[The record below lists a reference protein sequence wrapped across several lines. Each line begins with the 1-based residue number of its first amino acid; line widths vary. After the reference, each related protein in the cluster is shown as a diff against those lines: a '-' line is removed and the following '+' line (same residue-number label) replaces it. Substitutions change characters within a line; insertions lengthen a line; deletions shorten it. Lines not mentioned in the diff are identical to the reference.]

1 MSEGALFCLIDRE
14 RIGRHGHV
22 LAGSALGGRP
32 GDLFNKL
39 KADSGIAMA
48 QIGTI
53 AANAKSIVPVIDLH
67 PYLAGTLQDKR
78 RLAAELDRACREI
91 GFYVIVGHGVDAMLI
106 DQAESVSREFFSLSI
121 DEKMKV
127 HIGETPGAVGYA
139 AVGDTALAYTRG
151 QVAPPDLN
159 ESFQIA
165 KVGAADDPYF
175 EKARGLVPRNRWPER
190 PAALKALYTKYYLRM
205 GALAADLMR
214 LSALALD
221 LPETFFDDKIDRH
234 ISRLNARL
242 YPEQK
247 IAPLP
252 GQLRAAAHTDYGTVT
267 ILKPG
272 DSVGGLQFA
281 DASGRWHDV
290 PIIPGSFV
298 VNQGDLMARWT
309 NNRWLSALHRV
320 ANPPQEANGGSRR
333 LSIIFFHHP
342 NYDTTVSC
350 LPTCIAPG
358 MAPAYEPITVS
369 DYYIMK
375 KSQQRAAR
383 AKALQA
389 TATG

>member
-1 MSEGALFCLIDRE
+1 MVTHSLAAPPGAGE
-14 RIGRHGHV
+14 RS
-22 LAGSALGGRP
+22 L
-32 GDLFNKL
+32 NKR
-39 KADSGIAMA
+39 KPFMGNAVT
-48 QIGTI
+48 QIGTV
-53 AANAKSIVPVIDLH
+53 AATSNNIVPVIDLG
-67 PYLAGTLQDKR
+67 PYLAGTPDGKR
-78 RLAAELDRACREI
+78 QVAAELDRACRDV
-91 GFYVIVGHGVDAMLI
+91 GFYVIVGHGFDSQLI
-106 DQAESVSREFFSLSI
+106 EQVESVSREFFNLPI

-127 HIGETPGAVGYA
+127 HIGDTPGAVGYA

-165 KVGAADDPYF
+165 KVDVTDDPYF
-175 EKARGLVPRNRWPER
+175 QSAAAHGFIPGNRWPGR
-190 PAALKALYTKYYLRM
+190 PSALKALYTKYYLRM

-221 LPETFFDDKIDRH
+221 LPETYFDDKIDRH
-234 ISRLNARL
+234 ISRLNVRL

-252 GQLRAAAHTDYGTVT
+252 DQLRAAAHTDYGTVT

-281 DASGRWHDV
+281 DVHGGWHDIPV
-290 PIIPGSFV
+290 IPGSFV

-309 NNRWLSALHRV
+309 NNHWRSALHRV
-320 ANPPQEANGGSRR
+320 ANPPKEANGGSRR
-333 LSIIFFHHP
+333 LSAIFFHHP

-350 LPTCIAPG
+350 LPTCVAPG
-358 MAPAYEPITVS
+358 AAPAYEPTTVS
-369 DYYIMK
+369 DYYMMK

>member
-1 MSEGALFCLIDRE
+1 MVALSLAALSGAC
-14 RIGRHGHV
+14 GRSLLQTQTITG
-22 LAGSALGGRP
+22 
-32 GDLFNKL
+32 N
-39 KADSGIAMA
+39 AMA
-48 QIGTI
+48 QIGAV
-53 AANAKSIVPVIDLH
+53 AANANNIVPVIDLA
-67 PYLAGTLQDKR
+67 PYFAGTPKGKR
-78 RLAAELDRACREI
+78 QVAAELDRACSDV
-91 GFYVIVGHGVDAMLI
+91 GFYVIVGHGVDAELI
-106 DQAESVSREFFSLSI
+106 EQVEAVSRQFFNLSI

-139 AVGDTALAYTRG
+139 AVGDTALAYTRR

-165 KVGAADDPYF
+165 KVDVTDDPYF
-175 EKARGLVPRNRWPER
+175 QSAAARGLVPRNRWPER

-205 GALAADLMR
+205 GALAADVMR

-221 LPETFFDDKIDRH
+221 LPETYFNDKIDRH
-234 ISRLNARL
+234 ISRLNVRL

-281 DASGRWHDV
+281 DADGNWQDV
-290 PIIPGSFV
+290 PVIPGSFV

-309 NNRWLSALHRV
+309 NDRWRSALHRV
-320 ANPPQEANGGSRR
+320 ANPPEEANGGSRR

-350 LPTCIAPG
+350 LPTCVAAG
-358 MAPAYEPITVS
+358 TAPAYESITVS

-383 AKALQA
+383 AKAFQA
-389 TATG
+389 TG

>member
-1 MSEGALFCLIDRE
+1 
-14 RIGRHGHV
+14 V
-22 LAGSALGGRP
+22 
-32 GDLFNKL
+32 
-39 KADSGIAMA
+39 A
-48 QIGTI
+48 QLNAVI
-53 AANAKSIVPVIDLH
+53 AKSIGVVPVVDLG
-67 PYLAGTLQDKR
+67 PYFAGTPEAKR
-78 RLAAELDRACREI
+78 RVAVELGRACRDV
-91 GFYVIVGHGVDAMLI
+91 GFYVIVGHGVDPKLI
-106 DQAESVSREFFSLSI
+106 EQVEAVSRQFFDLPTA
-121 DEKMKV
+121 EKMKV
-127 HIGETPGAVGYA
+127 HVGDTPGAVGYA

-165 KVGAADDPYF
+165 KVDVTDDSYFQSAA
-175 EKARGLVPRNRWPER
+175 ARGLVPHNRWPKQ
-190 PAALKALYTKYYLRM
+190 PAALRTLYTKYYLRM

-221 LPETFFDDKIDRH
+221 LPESYFDDKVNRH
-234 ISRLNARL
+234 ISRLNVRL

-281 DASGRWHDV
+281 DPSDNWHDV
-290 PIIPGSFV
+290 PVIPGSFV

-309 NNRWLSALHRV
+309 NNRWRSALHRV
-320 ANPPQEANGGSRR
+320 ANPPKEANGGSRR

-342 NYDTTVSC
+342 NYDTTVAC
-350 LPTCIAPG
+350 LPTCVAPG
-358 MAPAYEPITVS
+358 AAPAYEPITVS

-389 TATG
+389 TG